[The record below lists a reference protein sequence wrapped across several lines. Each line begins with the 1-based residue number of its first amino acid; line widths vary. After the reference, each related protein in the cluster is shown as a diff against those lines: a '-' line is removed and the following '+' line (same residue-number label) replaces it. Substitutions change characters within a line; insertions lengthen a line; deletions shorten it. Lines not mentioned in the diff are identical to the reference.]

1 MSDMDIVR
9 QLNELK
15 SSIFYDILEIVG
27 RVFIVVRYSENVMI
41 GNRGFLE
48 NEKQEGLTLVL
59 NTKMNFTWEDDI
71 LEAKLVFGTTTQRCV
86 IPVQYIVALYSPE
99 LQSQFVT
106 SYMPPDDVLMPQSED
121 SARQEPHKETR
132 IEAIEGVEDNIVK
145 VDFSKKKK
153 K

>member
-41 GNRGFLE
+41 GNRGFLDT
-48 NEKQEGLTLVL
+48 EKQEGLTLVL
-59 NTKMNFTWEDDI
+59 NTKMNFTWQDDI
-71 LEAKLVFGTTTQRCV
+71 LEAKLVFGTTTQRCL
-86 IPVQYIVALYSPE
+86 IPVQYIVAVYSPE

-106 SYMPPDDVLMPQSED
+106 SYMPPDDVLMPRLDD
-121 SARQEPHKETR
+121 SARKATEEV
-132 IEAIEGVEDNIVK
+132 GDNIVK